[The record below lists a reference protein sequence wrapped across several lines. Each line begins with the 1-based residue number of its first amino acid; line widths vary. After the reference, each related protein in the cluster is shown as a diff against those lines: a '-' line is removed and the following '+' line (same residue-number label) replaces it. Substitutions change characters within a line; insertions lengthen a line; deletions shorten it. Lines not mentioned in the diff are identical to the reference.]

1 MNARVLIENKANV
14 LMLPRGPFFEQM
26 GGRYVYVLK
35 DGIAQK
41 QLVQLGASTIDSI
54 EVVQGLKIGEK
65 IVVSGTDL
73 FENAAVVRIN

>member
-35 DGIAQK
+35 NDVAQK
-41 QLVQLGASTIDSI
+41 HSVQLGASSIESI
-54 EVVQGLKIGEK
+54 EVIQGLKTGEK
-65 IVVSGTDL
+65 IVISGTDL
-73 FENAAVVRIN
+73 FENAEVVRLR